1 MFRFGWLTISAQDLA
16 VWDQFRDASFA
27 LVQTAATTATDAG
40 EEFHLGAF
48 EIREDPPL
56 SER

>member
-1 MFRFGWLTISAQDLA
+1 MFRFGWLTISAQDIA
-16 VWDQFRDASFA
+16 IWDQFPHALFA
-27 LVQTAATTATDAG
+27 LVQTAATSATDAG

-56 SER
+56 RER

>member
-16 VWDQFRDASFA
+16 IWDQFPDALFA
-27 LVQTAATTATDAG
+27 LVQTAATSTTDAG

-48 EIREDPPL
+48 EIKEDPPL
-56 SER
+56 RER